1 MDYKVDAKNKP
12 FGRIASEVAL
22 ILSGKKSAEYDPSK
36 VSKDRALLSNIGE
49 ITISGNKAKDKMYYR
64 HTGYMGHLKEQ
75 NFETA
80 FKKDPK
86 KVFREAV
93 LNMLPKNFLRSKR
106 ILNLVFIEDGKES
119 N

>member
-12 FGRIASEVAL
+12 FGRVASEVAL
-22 ILSGKKSAEYDPSK
+22 ILSGKKSAEYDASK
-36 VSKDRALLSNIGE
+36 VSKDRALVSNLSE
-49 ITISGNKAKDKMYYR
+49 IVITGNKAKDKMYYR

-80 FKKDPK
+80 WAKDPK
-86 KVFREAV
+86 KVFIGAV

-119 N
+119 

>member
-12 FGRIASEVAL
+12 FGRVAGEVAL
-22 ILSGKKSAEYDPSK
+22 ILSGKKTADYDPSK
-36 VSKDRALLSNIGE
+36 VSKDRALVSNLSE
-49 ITISGNKAKDKMYYR
+49 IIITGNKAKDKMYYR

-80 FKKDPK
+80 WAKDPK
-86 KVFREAV
+86 KVFTGAV

-119 N
+119 